1 MQYMV
6 ANPGIMPGMESLT
19 NGDIPKKKKM
29 IAEVRPSPLL
39 SLSSPSPRNFEA
51 DLSSLPRL

>member
-29 IAEVRPSPLL
+29 IAEVRFVRVLVL
-39 SLSSPSPRNFEA
+39 
-51 DLSSLPRL
+51 LSSLPRLIYL